1 MSELD
6 EAWAQALAEAQRRA
20 RAAGRT
26 DVSEYLALGASND
39 LLRKTAIDWLMNR
52 FTTIAG
58 QANRAGASIQTSQ
71 EDSYRFQVGRA
82 TMVGNLLTL
91 TFGVRA
97 LLIEAGWPR
106 TPSDGFVR
114 GGGLACGHI
123 KHRGLRSAN
132 EELLLVR
139 DETGSPRWVVTK
151 KTGSPRQLHESAI
164 QAHVTK
170 LLSENYK

>member
-1 MSELD
+1 
-6 EAWAQALAEAQRRA
+6 
-20 RAAGRT
+20 
-26 DVSEYLALGASND
+26 
-39 LLRKTAIDWLMNR
+39 
-52 FTTIAG
+52 
-58 QANRAGASIQTSQ
+58 
-71 EDSYRFQVGRA
+71 
-82 TMVGNLLTL
+82 MVGNLLTL